1 MFSQTHEFQF
11 LVLFCFVL
19 FFHYEPYSTWHAFT
33 KKKKKKKKELH
44 NLCSDIYP
52 YKVVGIENAAVLNG
66 NDIDISLQCLSI
78 WYSIKISLVDLNLIN
93 LLRRLKCPV
102 FRLLSNNSPFP
113 FNFFFSRFVI
123 QKSEKP
129 KPHHYG
135 DIHVPFTFSLENKS
149 VNCTQQ
155 CNWLS
160 GAAAIGSFL

>member
-1 MFSQTHEFQF
+1 MNFSFWF
-11 LVLFCFVL
+11 CSVLFCL
-19 FFHYEPYSTWHAFT
+19 SIMSHIQHDMHSP
-33 KKKKKKKKELH
+33 KKKKKNELH

-52 YKVVGIENAAVLNG
+52 YKVFGIENAAVLNG

-102 FRLLSNNSPFP
+102 FGLLSNNSPFP

-135 DIHVPFTFSLENKS
+135 DIHVPFSFSLENKS

-160 GAAAIGSFL
+160 GAAAIGAFL